1 MLGLS
6 LRDRTT
12 NKEIRRRIRVTV
24 IAKLVKVARGEGLSP
39 FGTEFCTRD
48 RVKFPKRCLNR
59 IKTTYFKRPTS
70 VCPLSDR

>member
-1 MLGLS
+1 MLELS
-6 LRDRTT
+6 LRDRIT
-12 NKEIRRRIRVTV
+12 NKEVRRRIRVTV
-24 IAKLVKVARGEGLSP
+24 VAKLVKVARDEGLSP
-39 FGTEFCTRD
+39 FGTEICTRD